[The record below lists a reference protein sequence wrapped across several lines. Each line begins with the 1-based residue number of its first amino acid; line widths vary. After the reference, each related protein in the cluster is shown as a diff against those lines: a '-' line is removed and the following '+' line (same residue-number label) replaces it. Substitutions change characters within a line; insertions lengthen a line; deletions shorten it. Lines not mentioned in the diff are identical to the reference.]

1 MYIDPRWIIVV
12 VLSSLVY
19 GLLSPIIAAR
29 RLLFLAGSLPHS
41 ALLSVI
47 LSVILANTL
56 GGSLSVWAVIISIIL
71 VYTVA
76 FMLSRGI
83 SGDTATAVFVSFSV
97 SLTVISMY
105 YVITRYA
112 LATSLWAY
120 ILGDPLLV
128 TWSDTYYAIIVS
140 SITLILIV
148 PFLREHILIGI
159 DRDFV
164 RLSGVNTVL
173 YDVALMTA
181 LAIATVGLLK
191 IVGFVIEHVLLLL
204 PGIIAS
210 SIARGGSKAVVVAVL
225 VSLLGGISGLFLGL
239 YMGLAPSGSIGLI
252 LLLLYIIVLFRRG
265 VIHG

>member
-1 MYIDPRWIIVV
+1 MYIDPRWLIVV
-12 VLSSLVY
+12 ILSSLVY
-19 GLLSPIIAAR
+19 GVLSPVISAR

-56 GGSLSVWAVIISIIL
+56 GGHVSIWAIVISIIL
-71 VYTVA
+71 VYIVA
-76 FMLSRGI
+76 LMLSRGI
-83 SGDTATAVFVSFSV
+83 NSDTATAVFVSFSV
-97 SLTVISMY
+97 SMTVISMY

-128 TWSDTYYAIIVS
+128 TWDDTYYAIMVS
-140 SITLILIV
+140 SITLLLIV
-148 PFLREHILIGI
+148 PFLREHVLIGI

-173 YDVALMTA
+173 YDAALMTA

-191 IVGFVIEHVLLLL
+191 IVGFVVEHVLLLL
-204 PGIIAS
+204 PGVIAS
-210 SIARGGSKAVVVAVL
+210 SLARGGREAVAVAVT
-225 VSLLGGISGLFLGL
+225 VSLIGGISGLLLGL
-239 YMGLAPSGSIGLI
+239 YMGIAPSGSIGLV
-252 LLLLYIIVLFRRG
+252 LLLLYIIVLLRRR
-265 VIHG
+265 VAHE